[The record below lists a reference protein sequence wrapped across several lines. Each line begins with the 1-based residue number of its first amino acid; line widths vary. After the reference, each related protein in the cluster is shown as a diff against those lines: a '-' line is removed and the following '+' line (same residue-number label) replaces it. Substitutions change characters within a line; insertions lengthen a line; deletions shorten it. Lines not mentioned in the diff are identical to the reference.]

1 MKRLLLT
8 FLVFI
13 AWAGAHAAEISVTFD
28 FNKNQYGLSITTN
41 SGYFEPD
48 GATMT
53 NGDVSI
59 TCYKGSGS
67 GCRFWTTKSL
77 TTFRIYGKSY
87 VTVTAPGKIKKIT
100 VTADNATSLKDKD
113 KGTNFSGTNSDA
125 SLVCDAASVNVL
137 ASAQVQCN
145 TMTVT
150 YEEAGPAEAG
160 LSFGDVSDIRC
171 YLNEPFSVPTL
182 TKATT
187 ADVTYTSSN
196 PSVASVDAN
205 TGSVTLN
212 AAGTATIT
220 ASAAAVE
227 GYLAGSASYTVYV
240 YDRLHP
246 REFSYTSN
254 GQTLTYAVLDE
265 IAQTCKIINGDYSNP
280 ENGVSGALIIPASA
294 SDGTSNFSVTS
305 IGEGAF
311 SGCSNLTSVTIPN
324 SVTSIGVG
332 AFSGCTKLNNLILL
346 DGSADLH
353 IDYIWAYN
361 GNSDSAEGEHAF
373 RNSPLKE
380 VYIGRN
386 LKYVSDNSRGWSP
399 FAYTPIETATF
410 GEGVTN
416 FPLFLFYKCDK
427 LSQINIPAT
436 LIQIEDNNFGE
447 YGFRTCSA
455 LRNINVD
462 SANPSFTSVDGVLFN
477 KAQSKLLLMP
487 ASNAATSFE
496 IPASVTEIGRY
507 ALHNCKGLQ
516 SVTIPASISTIGV
529 GAFFGCTGLQTVDYE
544 ATSPLKIDESNI
556 EYSYE
561 EIFSPATYAN
571 AVLWVKGSAYQLAKS
586 TNPWSKFVKISYPT
600 LVLNV
605 SELTLAERDIE
616 QIAASSTKDGALT
629 SGLVWSS
636 NNTSVATVSDSGLV
650 TAVGLGKA
658 TITCKW
664 TTPDGVEYTQAVAVE
679 VKDFVLR
686 IKLPNGHTELL
697 GAALNTYKFRFG
709 CEQGYRIHQ
718 VFIDDEDITYDIISS
733 PDLVYEVKPAH
744 KDRDLYAIY
753 RADAMNGIETND
765 AANTSDIKFT
775 ITDGHISIEGAQPG
789 SEVRLYDINGRM
801 LKSTTNHS
809 FDVEYR
815 GVIVLTVDG
824 QTFKFIM

>member
-41 SGYFEPD
+41 SGYYEPE
-48 GATMT
+48 GSTMT
-53 NGDVSI
+53 NENVTI
-59 TCYKGSGS
+59 TCHKGNNS
-67 GCRFWTTKSL
+67 GCRFWGTSPN
-77 TTFRIYGKSY
+77 TTFRIYINQY
-87 VTVTAPGKIKKIT
+87 VTVTAPGKIKKIS
-100 VTADNATSLKDKD
+100 VTADKATSLKDKD
-113 KGTNFSGTNSDA
+113 KSTYFSGTNSDA

-137 ASAQVQCN
+137 ASGAQVQCK

-150 YEEAGPAEAG
+150 YEEAGPVDAG

-187 ADVTYTSSN
+187 ADVTYSSSN

-227 GYLAGSASYTVYV
+227 GYLAGSASYTIYV

-311 SGCSNLTSVTIPN
+311 SNCGNLTSVEIPS
-324 SVTSIGVG
+324 SVTS
-332 AFSGCTKLNNLILL
+332 
-346 DGSADLH
+346 
-353 IDYIWAYN
+353 
-361 GNSDSAEGEHAF
+361 
-373 RNSPLKE
+373 
-380 VYIGRN
+380 
-386 LKYVSDNSRGWSP
+386 
-399 FAYTPIETATF
+399 
-410 GEGVTN
+410 
-416 FPLFLFYKCDK
+416 
-427 LSQINIPAT
+427 
-436 LIQIEDNNFGE
+436 IEDNNFGE

-462 SANPSFTSVDGVLFN
+462 SANPSYTSVDGVLYN
-477 KAQSKLLLMP
+477 KTQSKLLLMP

-496 IPASVTEIGRY
+496 IPVSVTEIGRY

-516 SVTIPASISTIGV
+516 SVTIPASISAIGV

-605 SELTLAERDIE
+605 SELIFAENDTE
-616 QIAASSTKDGALT
+616 QIMASTSRGEALT
-629 SGLVWSS
+629 SGLVWAS

-775 ITDGHISIEGAQPG
+775 ITDGHISIEGAQPN